1 MTDFFQ
7 EWNVNDPHVE
17 LRKRILKIA
26 ASYIGQTT
34 YSSRKGFNDSA
45 FESKMKN
52 VGWSTTQHYC
62 NYFCILVYKEALTT
76 GNQYVNSTLNY
87 PGNWTGNLG
96 YLKGIKEWKRKQW
109 GLLDPQVE
117 NTRKNYQLLSRY
129 INVTQYPMAK
139 WGAETSTSKRAGFAP
154 NIKSATSTPH
164 TVMPGDII
172 TFDWKNDGR
181 YNDHIGIYVAPA
193 DAQCKNIIT
202 IEGNTNSNPNGCFK
216 KVRAASL
223 INGFGQLTTI
233 NNVN

>member
-76 GNQYVNSTLNY
+76 GNQYVNSTLNNY
-87 PGNWTGNLG
+87 YQDILILPNTLWQNGEQKHLPQ
-96 YLKGIKEWKRKQW
+96 KEQD
-109 GLLDPQVE
+109 LPQ
-117 NTRKNYQLLSRY
+117 
-129 INVTQYPMAK
+129 I
-139 WGAETSTSKRAGFAP
+139 
-154 NIKSATSTPH
+154 
-164 TVMPGDII
+164 
-172 TFDWKNDGR
+172 
-181 YNDHIGIYVAPA
+181 
-193 DAQCKNIIT
+193 
-202 IEGNTNSNPNGCFK
+202 
-216 KVRAASL
+216 
-223 INGFGQLTTI
+223 
-233 NNVN
+233 